1 MWVTIL
7 GFTIIDELNGKKE
20 LDAKGLNVTV
30 NCHLSLT
37 PVMGTVVEPF
47 KSNVYLLDET

>member
-37 PVMGTVVEPF
+37 SVMGTGVEPF
-47 KSNVYLLDET
+47 KSDVYIHGQT